1 MYYYIYDSF
10 LSDKKFS
17 NVLAKIETRLTDL
30 GINGKI
36 NHLSF
41 LKNIH
46 QILNEEIR
54 RGVKTIVVV
63 GNDRTLGQ
71 IINIVADLNITLG
84 YIPIGSESIS
94 RLLRIPEGESACDVL
109 SARIVK
115 KIDIGKVNSYYFL
128 TSIET
133 GGQKMSLE
141 CDNNYFINLEEKD
154 NIINISNLNI
164 FNRLKTL
171 PNDEYLDLFI
181 EHTEKKFLR
190 KSTSSTSRLVTKK
203 IRLTSDKSVPILLI
217 DEKKIIK
224 TPAEV
229 TVQPKKL
236 KLIVGKGAF

>member
-46 QILNEEIR
+46 QIILEEVR
-54 RGVKTIVVV
+54 RGVKTIVVI
-63 GNDRTLGQ
+63 GNDRTLAQ
-71 IINIVADLNITLG
+71 IINIIADLNVTLG
-84 YIPIGSESIS
+84 YIPIGSENIA
-94 RLLRIPEGESACDVL
+94 RLLHIPEGEAACDIL

-115 KIDIGKVNSYYFL
+115 RVDIGKVGNYYFL

-133 GGQKMSLE
+133 GNYKLVLE
-141 CDNNYFINLEEKD
+141 CDNNYFINLEEK
-154 NIINISNLNI
+154 NTIVNISNLNVYNQ
-164 FNRLKTL
+164 FKTL
-171 PNDEYLDLFI
+171 PNDEYLDIFI
-181 EHTEKKFLR
+181 EHSEKKFLR
-190 KSTSSTSRLVTKK
+190 KGTSSTSRLVAKK
-203 IRLTSDKSVPILLI
+203 IKITSDKSVPIFLS

-224 TPAEV
+224 TPAEI

-236 KLIVGKGAF
+236 RLIVGKRAF